1 MWEKENML
9 VTGTLSFSHNVLQS
23 VQIKTHFSCL
33 RICHL
38 QIIAFFFKERVID
51 VFKQTWF
58 NGVKSKSSLNLFLR
72 YKNDIQFEK
81 YLDILPINKR
91 AALSRLR
98 LSSHKLLIETGR
110 YSNRRLERNERKC
123 TFCDMNDLEDEYH
136 FVLVCPLYADLR
148 QKYIKKYFYKKPS
161 VHKFIELMSTKNNSI
176 LKNLSK
182 FVLEAFK
189 CRSSLN

>member
-1 MWEKENML
+1 M
-9 VTGTLSFSHNVLQS
+9 
-23 VQIKTHFSCL
+23 C
-33 RICHL
+33 
-38 QIIAFFFKERVID
+38 
-51 VFKQTWF
+51 FKQTWF
-58 NGVKSKSSLNLFLR
+58 NGVKSESSLNLFLR

-81 YLDILPINKR
+81 HLDILPIDKR

-110 YSNRRLERNERKC
+110 YANRSLERNERKC

-136 FVLVCPLYADLR
+136 FVLVCPVYADLR
-148 QKYIKKYFYKKPS
+148 KKYLKKYFYKKRS

-189 CRSSLN
+189 CRSSLK